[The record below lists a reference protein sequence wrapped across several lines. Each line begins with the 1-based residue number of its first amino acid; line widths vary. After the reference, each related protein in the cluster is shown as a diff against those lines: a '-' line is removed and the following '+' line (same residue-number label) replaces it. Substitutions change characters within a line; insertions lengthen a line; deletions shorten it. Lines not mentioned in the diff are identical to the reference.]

1 MKIVTEYEN
10 ILAKQDVYKTS
21 SDVKKKSM
29 IPTELRFF
37 PALLRI
43 VIFAN
48 KLTKKNIYNRY
59 NWVNSSKMIMD
70 GLEKVGVK
78 IEIDG
83 MHNFCSFDGPVV
95 FIGNHMSTLETL
107 VLPRIINPI
116 KPVVFVTKEEL
127 NTAPLFGPINSSR
140 YPIVVSRKNAREDL
154 MQVMNQGAERLK
166 DGRSIILF
174 PQKTRSPIFDKNNFN
189 TLGIKLAKRN
199 NVPIIPIALLTD
211 AWGNGK
217 IMKEFG
223 KIDISKKVCFSF
235 GKPMEISGNGSEQH
249 NQVVEFITSHLK
261 KWGREEL
268 ILEEKNGN

>member
-1 MKIVTEYEN
+1 MMKIVTEYDN
-10 ILAKQDVYKTS
+10 ILAKQDVYKTPV
-21 SDVKKKSM
+21 DAEKKSSL
-29 IPTELRFF
+29 PTELRFF
-37 PALLRI
+37 PNLLH
-43 VIFAN
+43 IFFYAN
-48 KLTKKNIYNRY
+48 KLTRKNIYNRY

-83 MHNFCSFDGPVV
+83 MHNLSSFDGPAV
-95 FIGNHMSTLETL
+95 FIGNHMSTLETIA
-107 VLPRIINPI
+107 LPRIINPV

-127 NTAPLFGPINSSR
+127 NSTPLFGPINSSR
-140 YPIVVSRKNAREDL
+140 HPIIVSRKNAREDL
-154 MQVMNQGAERLK
+154 MQVMKQGAERLE

-174 PQKTRSPIFDKNNFN
+174 PQKTRTPIFDQNNFN

-199 NVPIIPIALLTD
+199 NVPVVPIALLTD

-223 KIDISKKVCFSF
+223 KIDISKKVHFSF
-235 GKPMEISGNGSEQH
+235 GKPMEITGNGSEQH
-249 NQVVEFITSHLK
+249 KQVVEFIISHLK

-268 ILEEKNGN
+268 ILE